1 MSDQLFPW
9 FQPIVD
15 VASGR
20 IVGYESLARMKG
32 RDGRVISAAPLLNSE
47 QADPTVRLQQ
57 DRALRREALRQFAE
71 MAEPGQTLSLNM
83 SPEWI
88 DSLDSFDLLPTLE
101 MIRDAGVSPDQ
112 VIIEITEVNGD
123 IGRICELAR
132 RYREAG
138 VRIAF
143 DDFGSGFQQLDRLLA
158 FTPDFIK
165 IDMRMFSTA
174 KVSHQKKALLQM
186 MGDLGARLGSKV
198 VFEGVETE
206 DELFLA
212 LHCNASH
219 IQGFI
224 FSPAQPEFL
233 PPESFKE
240 QMQDLLS
247 LHLDLA
253 IEETARRQWHA
264 EGIHS
269 ELLALR
275 ELLLAGGA
283 EIGTNL
289 DSFTPDPD
297 ILRLFICNRQGE
309 QISANWCFNN
319 GHWQADSSVI
329 GSNWSWRPYFYQL
342 VGSSDYQRRVLRSS
356 VYIDI
361 ATGSQ
366 CHTLTLALD
375 EHRVL
380 LVDVLERAQSPRPM
394 SALISCQSDLIP
406 SLS

>member
-20 IVGYESLARMKG
+20 IVGYEALARM
-32 RDGRVISAAPLLNSE
+32 RDEDDRVISAAPLLNADK
-47 QADPTVRLQQ
+47 ADPALRLER
-57 DRALRREALRQFAE
+57 DRALRREALRRFAE
-71 MAEPGQTLSLNM
+71 HAEPDQTLSINM

-101 MIRDAGVSPDQ
+101 MIKEAGISPGR

-123 IGRICELAR
+123 IDRICALAQ
-132 RYREAG
+132 RYRDAG
-138 VRIAF
+138 ARIAF
-143 DDFGSGFQQLDRLLA
+143 DDFGSGFQQLDRIIA
-158 FTPDFIK
+158 FTPDLIK
-165 IDMRMFSTA
+165 IDMRMFTPGSM
-174 KVSHQKKALLQM
+174 SHQKRALLQM

-212 LHCNASH
+212 LHCNASY

-224 FSPAQPEFL
+224 FSAAQPEFL
-233 PPESFKE
+233 PADSFTH
-240 QMQDLLS
+240 QVADLLAM
-247 LHLDLA
+247 HLDLA

-264 EGIHS
+264 EGIHT

-275 ELLLAGGA
+275 ELLLASGWEAKGS
-283 EIGTNL
+283 L
-289 DSFTPDPD
+289 DSYRPDPD
-297 ILRLFICNRQGE
+297 ILRFFICDRQGV
-309 QISANWCFNN
+309 QISANWSFVDEQ
-319 GHWQADSSVI
+319 WQSDESVI

-342 VGSSDYQRRVLRSS
+342 VGSSDYQRRLLRSS
-356 VYIDI
+356 IYIDI
-361 ATGSQ
+361 ATGRE

-394 SALISCQSDLIP
+394 SALIACQSDLMP
-406 SLS
+406 VLS

>member
-9 FQPIVD
+9 FQPVVD
-15 VASGR
+15 VAGGR
-20 IVGYESLARMKG
+20 IVGYEALARMKG
-32 RDGRVISAAPLLNSE
+32 EGGAVVSAAPLLNSDRI
-47 QADPTVRLQQ
+47 DPQIRLQH
-57 DRALRREALRQFAE
+57 DRSLRREALRRFAE
-71 MAEPGQTLSLNM
+71 RAEPGQTLSLNM

-101 MIRDAGVSPDQ
+101 MIHEVGVNPER

-123 IGRICELAR
+123 IERIRELAG

-143 DDFGSGFQQLDRLLA
+143 DDFGSGFQQLDRIIA
-158 FTPDFIK
+158 FTPDLIK
-165 IDMRMFSTA
+165 IDMRMFSAGTIP
-174 KVSHQKKALLQM
+174 HQKRALMQM

-206 DELFLA
+206 DEFFLA

-233 PPESFKE
+233 PGESFKA
-240 QMQDLLS
+240 QMQDLLAM
-247 LHLDLA
+247 HLDLA
-253 IEETARRQWHA
+253 IEETARRQWHE

-275 ELLLAGGA
+275 ELLLAGGGEVGA
-283 EIGTNL
+283 NL
-289 DSFTPDPD
+289 DSYRPDPD
-297 ILRLFICNRQGE
+297 ILRFFICDRQGT
-309 QISANWCFNN
+309 QISANWNFKDE
-319 GHWQADSSVI
+319 GWRSDPSVV

-342 VGSSDYQRRVLRSS
+342 VGSSDYQRRVMRSS

-361 ATGSQ
+361 ATGRE

-375 EHRVL
+375 DHRVL

-394 SALISCQSDLIP
+394 SALIACQSDLMP

>member
-9 FQPIVD
+9 FQPVVD

-20 IVGYESLARMKG
+20 IVGYEALARMRG
-32 RDGRVISAAPLLNSE
+32 RDGEVVSAASLLNTS
-47 QADPTVRLQQ
+47 QTDPAVRRLH
-57 DRALRREALRQFAE
+57 DRALRREALRHFAE

-101 MIRDAGVSPDQ
+101 MIREAGVRPEQ

-123 IGRICELAR
+123 VGRICELAR

-138 VRIAF
+138 VKIAF
-143 DDFGSGFQQLDRLLA
+143 DDFGSGFQQLDRLFA

-165 IDMRMFSTA
+165 IDMRMFSIDQA
-174 KVSHQKKALLQM
+174 LHQKRALLQM

-233 PPESFKE
+233 PSDSFRA

-275 ELLLAGGA
+275 ELLLSGGV
-283 EIGTNL
+283 EIGSNL

-297 ILRLFICNRQGE
+297 ILRFFICNRQGR
-309 QISANWCFNN
+309 QISANWSFSD
-319 GHWQADSSVI
+319 GRWQSDASVI